1 MNAGRAIRAKFGCGQ
16 VGLADPRTKQPS
28 SDAVG
33 SSLRT
38 KFDGQ
43 RTKLWKLGA
52 RWPDQFV
59 TVPSPSVL
67 YVMRGSDRRALAAVT
82 GLRSRWAE
90 SSDDAR
96 QRNGAVANVEARQE
110 EPRNANDAILAPFAA
125 GMGTIRPTG
134 TAAIAGPNRAKPSG
148 DVRERRATDVGP
160 TGTAVMAGPDWA
172 SPSGDVRESRAQT
185 VGPTGMAVIA
195 RPDWAS
201 PSGDVRKSQ
210 AAAVGPTGTAAL
222 AGPNRAS
229 PSGDV

>member
-1 MNAGRAIRAKFGCGQ
+1 VNAGRAILGEVRMRAGRVSRPPNEAAEFG
-16 VGLADPRTKQPS
+16 RSWMES
-28 SDAVG
+28 SDEIRQPTNEVVE
-33 SSLRT
+33 
-38 KFDGQ
+38 
-43 RTKLWKLGA
+43 LGA

-96 QRNGAVANVEARQE
+96 QRNGAVTNVEARQE

-125 GMGTIRPTG
+125 GTGTIRPTG
-134 TAAIAGPNRAKPSG
+134 TAAIARPNRAEPSG
-148 DVRERRATDVGP
+148 DVRERRAAD
-160 TGTAVMAGPDWA
+160 
-172 SPSGDVRESRAQT
+172 

-201 PSGDVRKSQ
+201 PSGVVRKGQ
-210 AAAVGPTGTAAL
+210 AAAVGPRVKA
-222 AGPNRAS
+222 PIVRS
-229 PSGDV
+229 V